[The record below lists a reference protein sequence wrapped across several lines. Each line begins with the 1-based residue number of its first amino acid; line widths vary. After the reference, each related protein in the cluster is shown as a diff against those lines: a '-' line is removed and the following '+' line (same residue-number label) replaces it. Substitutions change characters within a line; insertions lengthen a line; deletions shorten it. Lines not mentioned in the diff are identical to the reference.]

1 MLVTARE
8 RSTTPN
14 GRSASSRLG
23 AKALLAT
30 ARSRWRTARWVIS
43 KRQRRPAPRPCRQ
56 ISVSASTMSCTLRP
70 CLASNAWMRPEPQP
84 GGSWNASP
92 TSQSAASF
100 GPIPVARRFGN
111 RAATRCG
118 AWGSRNSTAGINKE
132 SRMADTVT
140 AAQLRDRLH
149 SDGEIAIVDAREQG
163 SFHERHLLMASC
175 LPLSRLELIAP
186 GVLPRRAAPIVVCD
200 AGEGLAERAAARL
213 TEGGYTDVS
222 VLAGGV
228 KAWEV
233 AGFPIYSGVH
243 VPSKAFAEV
252 VEHEYGTPWITAE
265 ELAER
270 QKRPEP
276 MVIFDSR
283 SYEEYHSN
291 SIPGAVSVPGAE
303 LVYRFREMVPSP
315 DTFVVVNCG
324 GRTRSIIGAQSLIDA
339 GVPNRVVSLKD
350 GTMAWHLAGFGVIA
364 GATGRAPEV
373 SAAGV
378 TAARQRAD
386 AVARRY
392 GVPVIARNTLAEWQ
406 READRRT
413 LYVLDVRDP
422 AEYRAGHLPGSVM
435 APGGQLVQ
443 ETDSWLGVW
452 GARVVLVDD
461 TGVRARMTA
470 SWLKRMGW
478 DVAVLDH
485 GLDGVELE
493 QGVPVPRSDIFP
505 LAGAEP
511 ATIRP
516 AELRANP
523 GVVVDLALSRHHRQG
538 HIPGAW
544 FAIRA
549 RLAEALDKLP
559 AAGNLVLTSED
570 GTIARYAAA
579 ELRTRRPI
587 NVLAGGTAAWK
598 AEGLPLETGMGRL
611 ASEPDDVS
619 VLARDRPPAE
629 RERYMREYLAWEI
642 DLVNQIARDG
652 DCRFRL
658 APAE

>member
-1 MLVTARE
+1 M
-8 RSTTPN
+8 
-14 GRSASSRLG
+14 
-23 AKALLAT
+23 
-30 ARSRWRTARWVIS
+30 
-43 KRQRRPAPRPCRQ
+43 
-56 ISVSASTMSCTLRP
+56 
-70 CLASNAWMRPEPQP
+70 
-84 GGSWNASP
+84 P
-92 TSQSAASF
+92 TS
-100 GPIPVARRFGN
+100 P
-111 RAATRCG
+111 
-118 AWGSRNSTAGINKE
+118 GS
-132 SRMADTVT
+132 VT
-140 AAQLRDRLH
+140 AAELRRRYQAG
-149 SDGEIAIVDAREQG
+149 GEIAIVDAREEG

-175 LPLSRLELIAP
+175 LPLSRIELMAP
-186 GVLPRRAAPIVVCD
+186 GLLPRRSAPVVVCD
-200 AGEGLAERAAARL
+200 DGEGLAERAAARL
-213 TEGGYTDVS
+213 IEGGYIDVS

-228 KAWEV
+228 AAWEA

-252 VEHEYGTPWITAE
+252 VEHECGTPRISAE

-291 SIPGAVSVPGAE
+291 SIPGAISVPGAE
-303 LVYRFREMVPSP
+303 LVYRFNEMVPSP

-350 GTMAWHLAGFGVIA
+350 GTMAWHLAGFNVVS

-373 SAAGV
+373 SSEGV
-378 TAARQRAD
+378 AAARQRAE
-386 AVARRY
+386 AVAQRY
-392 GVPVIARNTLAEWQ
+392 GVPVIDRAKLAEWQ

-413 LYVLDVRDP
+413 LYVMDVRDP

-452 GARVVLVDD
+452 GGRIVLVDD

-470 SWLKRMGW
+470 SWLRRMGW
-478 DVAVLDH
+478 DAAVLDD
-485 GLDGVELE
+485 GLKDVQLE
-493 QGVPVPRSDIFP
+493 RGTPASRSDMFP
-505 LAGAEP
+505 LAGPEP
-511 ATIRP
+511 ATIQP
-516 AELRANP
+516 AELQAERA
-523 GVVVDLALSRHHRQG
+523 VVVDLALSRNHRAG

-544 FAIRA
+544 FAVRA
-549 RLAEALDKLP
+549 RLAGALEKLP
-559 AAGNLVLTSED
+559 AEGQLVLTSED
-570 GTIARYAAA
+570 GRIARYAAA
-579 ELRTRRPI
+579 ELRTRRPVK
-587 NVLAGGTAAWK
+587 VLAGGTAAWK
-598 AEGLPLETGMGRL
+598 AVGLPLDTGMGPH

-619 VLARDRPPAE
+619 VSARDRPPAE

-642 DLVNQIARDG
+642 DLVNQIARDA

-658 APAE
+658 AAA

>member
-1 MLVTARE
+1 MPAARGRITPAELRE
-8 RSTTPN
+8 RS
-14 GRSASSRLG
+14 
-23 AKALLAT
+23 
-30 ARSRWRTARWVIS
+30 
-43 KRQRRPAPRPCRQ
+43 RP
-56 ISVSASTMSCTLRP
+56 
-70 CLASNAWMRPEPQP
+70 
-84 GGSWNASP
+84 G
-92 TSQSAASF
+92 
-100 GPIPVARRFGN
+100 
-111 RAATRCG
+111 
-118 AWGSRNSTAGINKE
+118 
-132 SRMADTVT
+132 
-140 AAQLRDRLH
+140 
-149 SDGEIAIVDAREQG
+149 GEIAIVDAREEG

-175 LPLSRLELIAP
+175 LPLSRLELMAP
-186 GVLPRRAAPIVVCD
+186 GLLPRLSAPIVVCD

-213 TEGGYTDVS
+213 IEGGYTDVA

-228 KAWEV
+228 AAWEA
-233 AGFPIYSGVH
+233 AGFPVYSGVH

-252 VEHEYGTPWITAE
+252 VEHECGTPWISAE

-276 MVIFDSR
+276 MAIFDSR

-291 SIPGAVSVPGAE
+291 SIPGAISVPGAE
-303 LVYRFREMVPSP
+303 LVYRFNELVPSP

-350 GTMAWHLAGFGVIA
+350 GTMAWHLAGLGVVA

-373 SAAGV
+373 SAEGV
-378 TAARQRAD
+378 AAARQRAE

-392 GVPVIARNTLAEWQ
+392 GMPVIDRARLAEWQ
-406 READRRT
+406 RETDRRT
-413 LYVLDVRDP
+413 LYVMDVRDP

-470 SWLKRMGW
+470 SWLNRMGW
-478 DVAVLDH
+478 DAVVLEG
-485 GLDGVELE
+485 GLDGELE
-493 QGVPVPRSDIFP
+493 RGMPAAKPEIFP
-505 LAGAEP
+505 LAGPEP
-511 ATIRP
+511 AMVQPLELQAKP
-516 AELRANP
+516 AL
-523 GVVVDLALSRHHRQG
+523 VVDLALSRQHRQG
-538 HIPGAW
+538 HVPGAW

-559 AAGNLVLTSED
+559 AQGDLVLTSED

-579 ELRTRRPI
+579 ELRTRRPVK
-587 NVLAGGTAAWK
+587 VLAGGTAAWK
-598 AEGLPLETGMGRL
+598 AAGLPLDSGMGPL
-611 ASEPDDVS
+611 ASEPDDVALS
-619 VLARDRPPAE
+619 ARDRPSD
-629 RERYMREYLAWEI
+629 RERYMREYLAWEVE
-642 DLVNQIARDG
+642 LVNQIARDT

-658 APAE
+658 APVE